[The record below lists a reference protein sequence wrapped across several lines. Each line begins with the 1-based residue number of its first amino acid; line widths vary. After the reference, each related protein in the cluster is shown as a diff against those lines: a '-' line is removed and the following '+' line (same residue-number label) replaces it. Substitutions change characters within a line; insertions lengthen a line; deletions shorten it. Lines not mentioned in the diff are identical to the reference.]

1 MKVIQNTPDLLILRY
16 RPISLAV
23 FGACVAVLFSA
34 LSIFTL
40 FQAAPIIALMLAAFT
55 GIVVYAL
62 HKQDLMVGVYCD
74 KTRETV
80 AIYRQRFLSRQ
91 NAIYALSKVDR
102 FDLQYQGLEERMI
115 LWLKD
120 ERYPLPLTRDY
131 LRHNAVTPAAT
142 QANAWIS
149 AAR

>member
-16 RPISLAV
+16 RPISLVV

-34 LSIFTL
+34 FAIFAL

-55 GIVVYAL
+55 GIVVFTL
-62 HKQDLMVGVYCD
+62 HNQDLMVGVYCD
-74 KTRETV
+74 KTHETV

-91 NAIYALSKVDR
+91 NAIYPLSNVDR
-102 FDLQYQGLEERMI
+102 FDLQFRGLEERMI

-131 LRHNAVTPAAT
+131 CQHNAMKPAAK